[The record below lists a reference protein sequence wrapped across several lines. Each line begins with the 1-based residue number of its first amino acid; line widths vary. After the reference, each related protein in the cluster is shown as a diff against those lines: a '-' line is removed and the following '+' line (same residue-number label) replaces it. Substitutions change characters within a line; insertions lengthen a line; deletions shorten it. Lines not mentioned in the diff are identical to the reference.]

1 MSTTIC
7 RSSVAWVI
15 AAALLVT
22 ACGRGDKPA
31 FKGTDVTGASYAKTF
46 QLADHLGKV
55 RSLEEFR
62 GKVVAVFFGFTRCPD
77 VCPTT
82 LAQTK
87 LALTKLGEDA
97 SRVQVIF
104 VTVDPERDT
113 QDVLAAYVTGFD
125 PGFIG
130 LRGSP
135 TETAAVA
142 REFKVFYQK
151 SAGTS
156 PENYSIDHTAATYV
170 FDPQGRLRLF
180 LRHNAAV
187 DDLAADLKLLL
198 AGK

>member
-1 MSTTIC
+1 MA
-7 RSSVAWVI
+7 VA
-15 AAALLVT
+15 AG
-22 ACGRGDKPA
+22 CGRGDKPS

-46 QLADHLGKV
+46 QLADHTGKV
-55 RSLEEFR
+55 RALEEFR

-97 SRVQVIF
+97 KRVQVIF

-125 PGFIG
+125 ASFLG
-130 LRGSP
+130 LRGS
-135 TETAAVA
+135 TAETAAIA

-151 SAGTS
+151 AAGSS

-170 FDPQGRLRLF
+170 FDPNGRLRLF
-180 LRHNAAV
+180 LRHNVAV
-187 DDLAADLKLLL
+187 DDLVADFRLLL
-198 AGK
+198 AGS